1 MGYEEHTTFSGRD
14 VVDEFPISE
23 TDISSSAA
31 GFSLNTSL
39 PWLASSGSSGSLRLQ
54 ISILYINFGDNKLR
68 RKYYRDRRKMSTDI
82 YGNQKRMIF
91 LKMQYKNM
99 RCFSRI
105 CVKYLNI

>member
-23 TDISSSAA
+23 TDISSSAE

-54 ISILYINFGDNKLR
+54 ISISLY
-68 RKYYRDRRKMSTDI
+68 
-82 YGNQKRMIF
+82 
-91 LKMQYKNM
+91 
-99 RCFSRI
+99 
-105 CVKYLNI
+105 

>member
-23 TDISSSAA
+23 TDISSSAE

-54 ISILYINFGDNKLR
+54 DSNFHILASMNSSVIAR
-68 RKYYRDRRKMSTDI
+68 
-82 YGNQKRMIF
+82 
-91 LKMQYKNM
+91 
-99 RCFSRI
+99 
-105 CVKYLNI
+105 